1 MAQVPAV
8 SVLLPAFN
16 CDRFVRAAVDS
27 ILNQTFSDFEFLI
40 FDDGSTDSTGS
51 LLRDAAHRD
60 RRIQLFQRQHQGY
73 SPLLNEGLQA
83 AKGEFIARMDADDI
97 SAPTRFE
104 KQVAFLRRN
113 PACVAVGSGLVF
125 IDESG
130 RPFARNRGISGHAEI
145 DAIHLRGG
153 GGTMPHP
160 SLMLRKSALDAIGG
174 YRTQFEPAED
184 LDLLLRLGEVGTLE
198 NLPEQ
203 LLKYRVH
210 SKMTSATRRQ
220 QQMHAHEQILTE
232 AFGRRGLPLSSMPPP
247 LRGRRQSDDS
257 ALRRRGRALN
267 AGYYSTAQR
276 YALKI
281 CLSRP
286 WQFSQWI
293 SLAKASYARLRF
305 GDHADP
311 EWRGSNVT

>member
-1 MAQVPAV
+1 
-8 SVLLPAFN
+8 
-16 CDRFVRAAVDS
+16 VRAAVDS
-27 ILNQTFSDFEFLI
+27 VLNQTFSDFEFLI

-51 LLRDAAHRD
+51 VLRDAASRD
-60 RRIQLFQRQHQGY
+60 GRIRLFQRQHQGY
-73 SPLLNEGLQA
+73 SPLLNEGLLA

-104 KQVAFLRRN
+104 KQVAYLREN
-113 PACVAVGSGLVF
+113 PGCVAVGSGLVF
-125 IDESG
+125 IDEAG
-130 RPFARNRGISGHAEI
+130 RPFARNRGVSGHAQI
-145 DAIHLRGG
+145 DALHLRGG

-160 SLMLRKSALDAIGG
+160 SLMFRKSALDAIGG

-184 LDLLLRLGEVGTLE
+184 LDLLLRLGEIGQLE

-232 AFGRRGLPLSSMPPP
+232 ALGRRGLPLSCMPEP

-257 ALRRRGRALN
+257 PLRRRGRAVN

-276 YALKI
+276 YALKV
-281 CLSRP
+281 CLSQP
-286 WQFSQWI
+286 WQLSQWV
-293 SLAKASYARLRF
+293 SLAKVVYARLRF

-311 EWRGSNVT
+311 NWQGSDAT